1 MLVKNLKEN
10 CSQYDNFM
18 IWDVEN
24 MDAFFSG
31 NSVLAEIFKAEYK
44 MPVEEFNSRRTEI
57 SETNMEIMENLL
69 DLIGDKHFFIFTY
82 HDDNHWEIVQ
92 LQVQK
97 IMNFGLDIEAIE
109 KNRVYILIMDKR
121 SEAKTLPI

>member
-57 SETNMEIMENLL
+57 SETNMEVMENLL

-109 KNRVYILIMDKR
+109 KNRVYVLIMDKR